1 MNTPTDIAIVIPTY
15 NEAANITNLL
25 QRLLAVG
32 PEYRAIVVDDNS
44 PDGTA
49 QVVRALARTEP
60 RVRLLLRT
68 SEKGFG
74 LAVRAG
80 FAEALATGATLI
92 GQMDADGSHDPQVF
106 EELRADIESQIADG
120 MIGSRYL
127 AGSEIQG
134 WNLHRHANSR
144 VANLL
149 THWIARLPI
158 ADATNGLRL
167 FRREV
172 LESIRL
178 DELQSRGYSVIL
190 ETNYLAHRL
199 GFRLGE
205 RAITFHPRAAGE
217 SKLGF
222 REVVRFIRFLLGL
235 RFRSIHKVA
244 NPAVWNQRMTH
255 RINSSVV

>member
-1 MNTPTDIAIVIPTY
+1 MTDIAIVIPTY
-15 NEAANITNLL
+15 NEAANVGVLL
-25 QRLLAVG
+25 RRILAVG

-49 QVVRALARTEP
+49 NVVRELAAVEP
-60 RVRLLLRT
+60 RVQLLLRT
-68 SEKGFG
+68 ADKGFG
-74 LAVRAG
+74 MAVRAG
-80 FAEALATGATLI
+80 LALALEGGADLI
-92 GQMDADGSHDPQVF
+92 GQMDADGSHDPLVF
-106 EELRADIESQIADG
+106 EELRSVIEAGEADA

-127 AGSEIQG
+127 AGSEIRG

-144 VANLL
+144 VANAL
-149 THWIARLPI
+149 TKWIARLPI

-172 LESIRL
+172 LESIDLNR
-178 DELQSRGYSVIL
+178 LQSKGYSVIL

-222 REVVRFIRFLLGL
+222 REVLRFVRFLVGL
-235 RFRSIHKVA
+235 RFRSIPKLSDPIATGLHTGRA
-244 NPAVWNQRMTH
+244 
-255 RINSSVV
+255 